1 MIAAQGLVS
10 PGSDYDLFRG
20 APKEQVV
27 ERADKVVRKSA
38 GKIKF
43 SKSSA
48 PQCAQ
53 FSRDGRMLVTGSKD
67 GFVEVWD
74 FDKCK
79 LRKDLEYQAKV
90 RSRPLYAWLTEEVLM
105 DMDRLA
111 GLSRTSS

>member
-1 MIAAQGLVS
+1 MT
-10 PGSDYDLFRG
+10 PGADYDLFRG
-20 APKEQVV
+20 APKERVV
-27 ERADKVVRKSA
+27 DRVEKLVRKSA

-43 SKSSA
+43 SKASV

-79 LRKDLEYQAKV
+79 LRKDLDYQAKV
-90 RSRPLYAWLTEEVLM
+90 LDVLCVVLCSLVSNVYCPWVC
-105 DMDRLA
+105 DA
-111 GLSRTSS
+111 G

>member
-1 MIAAQGLVS
+1 LYARRAARLAWRSPASIAVQGLVS

-20 APKEQVV
+20 APKEQIV

-90 RSRPLYAWLTEEVLM
+90 HSRSLYP
-105 DMDRLA
+105 
-111 GLSRTSS
+111 